1 MKMKI
6 VKVSEMDRITKEKY
20 IKEVKFFLK
29 DLNLEYPLHDIWY
42 EKMIQSMEEKFDREI
57 LLALENEFLL
67 GTAVLKKSVDEK
79 KICTLRVKPY
89 FQKKGIGKQLVLKSL
104 EFLETDKPI
113 ITVSQQKNHE
123 FKKLLDFYGFNLEAI
138 YWGKYLNNSCVFI
151 YNGILMPETLIQA
164 EQISNKDKLGSYLN
178 ISKKIIVA

>member
-89 FQKKGIGKQLVLKSL
+89 FQKKV
-104 EFLETDKPI
+104 
-113 ITVSQQKNHE
+113 
-123 FKKLLDFYGFNLEAI
+123 
-138 YWGKYLNNSCVFI
+138 
-151 YNGILMPETLIQA
+151 
-164 EQISNKDKLGSYLN
+164 
-178 ISKKIIVA
+178 